1 MPKTRRNRSGNRG
14 GNDRAKLRMDDV
26 RGGVSSG
33 AARRE
38 NDQRRARRRS
48 ANSPRRRELGH
59 VMQNARRDTGGQ
71 SAYWT
76 KKLLEAEARVP
87 DRWRHSGFDEMYRE
101 ELRKS
106 SRSRSSSSS
115 SQTSRSRSPL
125 DRPKSPVNRRPRT
138 PVSKV
143 SKEKTQK
150 ARPRSPPSPP
160 SRHSNSR
167 ERSRGRPRTPAHRRG
182 GHRRTNRSSSF
193 SSSGSESSCS
203 DEDCSVCSPKHRK
216 QPRNSRTPPSPS
228 PPPMPAKK
236 TIKRVVSNKKTG
248 RKTPPEPT
256 GGRKKQRVGRPK
268 SPPHPRTPVES
279 TSGSSSSSS
288 DSEDSSGEINEAPK
302 MTLSERFGKMAQWSV
317 DRREYDSV
325 SMKITKDS
333 AAPGVKVV
341 IADDAVELDFPL
353 SRHERPVVR
362 RESPERDYAFH
373 YERRRC
379 FFERTY
385 TEERPPG
392 PDAPVNWSD
401 PLIRYS
407 YYRRKGLL
415 WDTDVSFDEYFKWET
430 WWQRYQ
436 EWLEV
441 ERACYGE
448 DAALDNAR
456 RERERDWE
464 SYRFSNLG
472 RSPLE
477 RENLPLPRNEP
488 WSAKKSGLGKNV
500 INKGAEGFVTR
511 KFLRT

>member
-1 MPKTRRNRSGNRG
+1 MPKNRRNRSRNRG
-14 GNDRAKLRMDDV
+14 GGNERAKMRMDDV
-26 RGGVSSG
+26 RGRVGGG
-33 AARRE
+33 AQRRE
-38 NDQRRARRRS
+38 NEPRAGRGKRS
-48 ANSPRRRELGH
+48 SNSPRRRELGH
-59 VMQNARRDTGGQ
+59 VMQNARRDGGH

-76 KKLLEAEARVP
+76 KRLLEVEARVP
-87 DRWRHSGFDEMYRE
+87 DRWRHSGFDEIYRD

-106 SRSRSSSSS
+106 SHSRSSSSS
-115 SQTSRSRSPL
+115 SNTSRSRSPVE
-125 DRPKSPVNRRPRT
+125 RPKSPVGRRPHT
-138 PVSKV
+138 PVKAT
-143 SKEKTQK
+143 KEKTQK

-160 SRHSNSR
+160 SRHSESR

-182 GHRRTNRSSSF
+182 HRRSNRSSSY
-193 SSSGSESSCS
+193 SSSGSDSSCS
-203 DEDCSVCSPKHRK
+203 DEDCSVCTPKNRK
-216 QPRNSRTPPSPS
+216 QQRISRSPPSPPS
-228 PPPMPAKK
+228 PPFAKK
-236 TIKRVVSNKKTG
+236 AIKRVVSNKRLG
-248 RKTPPEPT
+248 RKTPPEPA

-268 SPPHPRTPVES
+268 SPPHPRTPVGS
-279 TSGSSSSSS
+279 SSGSSSSSS
-288 DSEDSSGEINEAPK
+288 DSEGSSGEINETPK

-333 AAPGVKVV
+333 AAPGMKVV
-341 IADDAVELDFPL
+341 IAEDAVELDFPL
-353 SRHERPVVR
+353 SRHERPVAR

-373 YERRRC
+373 YERRRY
-379 FFERTY
+379 FFERTF
-385 TEERPPG
+385 TEERPAG

-415 WDTDVSFDEYFKWET
+415 WEPDVSFDEYFKWET

-441 ERACYGE
+441 ERTCYGE
-448 DAALDNAR
+448 DAALENAR

-477 RENLPLPRNEP
+477 RESLPLPKNEP
-488 WSAKKSGLGKNV
+488 WTSKRSKLGRNI

-511 KFLRT
+511 KFLKT